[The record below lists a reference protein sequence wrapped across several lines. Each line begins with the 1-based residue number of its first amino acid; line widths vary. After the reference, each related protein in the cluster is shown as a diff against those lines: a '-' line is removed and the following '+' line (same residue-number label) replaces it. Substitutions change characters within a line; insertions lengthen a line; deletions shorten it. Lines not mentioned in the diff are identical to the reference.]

1 MEINNRPLFI
11 QLRDEIV
18 GEPEDARQ
26 VWLEC
31 SLLELCGDC
40 VLYLCSASDEWK
52 RIELDDQG
60 NWCVEGHPPFA
71 FCFIRSSS
79 GASA

>member
-1 MEINNRPLFI
+1 MVI

-18 GEPEDARQ
+18 DQPEDVRQ
-26 VWLEC
+26 LWLEC
-31 SLLELCGDC
+31 SLLELCGDF

-52 RIELDDQG
+52 CIELDDQG
-60 NWCVEGHPPFA
+60 DWCIEGHEPFA
-71 FCFIRSSS
+71 FCFIRASS